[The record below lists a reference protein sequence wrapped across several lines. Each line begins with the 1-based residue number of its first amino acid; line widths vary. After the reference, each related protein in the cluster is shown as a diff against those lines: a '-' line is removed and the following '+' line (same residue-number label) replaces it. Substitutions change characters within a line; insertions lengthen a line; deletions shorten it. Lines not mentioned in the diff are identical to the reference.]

1 MNPKQKRALT
11 KVFAVSGT
19 VVLWAPILFLF
30 VTAIVGSIEGKALL
44 FDYLMLAELFPIVAL
59 GLILLVFAS
68 LLSGLYRKWFGWGSV
83 AALLS
88 LTAAQIVST
97 ASGLAS
103 GALAES
109 GGVLATVIA
118 AIVVSRSAAIILS
131 AFLSLTVSDSES
143 VVRFSSSAAGSAT
156 AFSIFF
162 CSASR
167 SAAFFLNMF
176 AMTGPP

>member
-118 AIVVSRSAAIILS
+118 AIVVSRSAAISLS

-143 VVRFSSSAAGSAT
+143 VVRFSSMAAGSAT

-162 CSASR
+162 CSALR
-167 SAAFFLNMF
+167 SAAFFPNMF
-176 AMTGPP
+176 AMAGPP

>member
-118 AIVVSRSAAIILS
+118 AIVVYNVIIGALAVLAIFLLRRLFQKQPVEAPAAQ
-131 AFLSLTVSDSES
+131 
-143 VVRFSSSAAGSAT
+143 
-156 AFSIFF
+156 
-162 CSASR
+162 
-167 SAAFFLNMF
+167 
-176 AMTGPP
+176 